1 MRPVILGDTHGH
13 VDGGKP
19 VLDCLDDLHR
29 LSGISPELAL
39 TPDQIRARFADAHV
53 NIREKFE
60 TVTSLLQTSESLALM
75 GLTYGRSRAREGFVR
90 IEAKFAPWFHTDGGL
105 TPRAATE
112 HMIRGFRQAERET
125 GIEIVP
131 VLCIN
136 RDATPEEGIAIAR
149 IALDYDGEVILDL
162 ACDEAEHPPEKHLPA
177 YALTFGSNVI
187 RSAHAGEW
195 VAREP
200 AATYRARLLEN
211 VRTAVRVLRCH
222 DVGHAIPLPDDPE
235 LVREV
240 VDKGIRISGC
250 PLSNLSLGLI
260 KDVRDLR
267 IAELLD
273 AGVRYTLN
281 ADDDLFLPPMPEV
294 VAACDQAYGFTASQ
308 CRALE
313 ANCL

>member
-1 MRPVILGDTHGH
+1 M
-13 VDGGKP
+13 
-19 VLDCLDDLHR
+19 
-29 LSGISPELAL
+29 
-39 TPDQIRARFADAHV
+39 
-53 NIREKFE
+53 
-60 TVTSLLQTSESLALM
+60 
-75 GLTYGRSRAREGFVR
+75 
-90 IEAKFAPWFHTDGGL
+90 EAKFAPWFHTSGGL

-112 HMIRGFRQAERET
+112 HMIRGFRRAERET
-125 GIEIVP
+125 GIEIIP

-136 RDATPEEGIAIAR
+136 REATPEEGIVIAR
-149 IALDYDGEVILDL
+149 IALDYDGEAMLDL

-177 YALTFGSNVI
+177 YALTFGSNVL

-195 VAREP
+195 VTREP

-211 VRTAVRVLRCH
+211 VRTSVRLLRC
-222 DVGHAIPLPDDPE
+222 DDIGHAIPLPDDPE

-260 KDVRDLR
+260 KDVRELR
-267 IAELLD
+267 IAELID

-281 ADDDLFLPPMPEV
+281 ADDDLFLPTMDEV
-294 VAACDQAYGFTASQ
+294 IDACEAAYGFTETQ

-313 ANCL
+313 VNCL